1 MVCLENRYYKFSL
14 HWTSC
19 HSRCSCCG
27 RYVLDWVLGHRNI
40 GILQALHLGVMFD
53 SARISLSV
61 TYAITLAGM
70 FQYGVRLSTEVE
82 NIVRRYTEL

>member
-1 MVCLENRYYKFSL
+1 
-14 HWTSC
+14 
-19 HSRCSCCG
+19 
-27 RYVLDWVLGHRNI
+27 
-40 GILQALHLGVMFD
+40 MFD

-82 NIVRRYTEL
+82 NIVRYYTELWLPVK